1 MPSTRKQRA
10 KERRS
15 RQVDLMSDAEHL
27 DILLGS
33 YSRNE
38 LESNFVDRND
48 ELDHESDRTRQDVA
62 RNSED
67 FRSFLNSNSR
77 ENCESTGETM
87 RLLNSQVSKQMDE
100 LRKDLNSPIIDSIN
114 SVIGEKVLPDIRN
127 IMTSQNPVFRDK
139 VDNRSSRLNRTTEDE
154 STGNAWTTNSKPIL
168 ASGSRRNYFRGN
180 SDVSQSSDED
190 HNIMTN
196 SHDILVLIN
205 DVI

>member
-1 MPSTRKQRA
+1 MLSTRKQRA

-27 DILLGS
+27 DILLCS

-67 FRSFLNSNSR
+67 FRSLLNSNSR

-87 RLLNSQVSKQMDE
+87 RLLNFEVSKQMDE
-100 LRKDLNSPIIDSIN
+100 LRKDLNSPIRDSIN

-127 IMTSQNPVFRDK
+127 IMTSQNPVFRDE

-154 STGNAWTTNSKPIL
+154 STGNAWKTNSKPIL